1 MLRLKKLACHAVFD
15 LPPLSLLTF
24 RRLRDC
30 SYTQNSAVTNTRPD
44 RLRICRNGNKSES
57 TPFEGNPNVKLGILA
72 ASLCLLFLNQTQCAH
87 AAALSDIDP
96 EVVANSWDEQDDHFA
111 SVTLN
116 GKEIIRFRDNG
127 NNNSEELVEDI
138 AAKLD
143 ELVRDNKFD
152 PEKLLPAREGDLVA
166 MRIDGT
172 TIIKFPV
179 PEVTEPSKTPSSSPL
194 ETGLKIVNSI
204 RNSFGVSTLPL
215 SFLKLAETAYQDV
228 KGIGH
233 FSGGASWYGGRFN
246 GRKTSDGS
254 KYDQEGLTAAHR
266 SLPFGTKL
274 LVMNRKTGDSCVV
287 KVNDRG
293 PFVDGRVIDLSKGAA
308 KQLNM
313 LGSGIATVDCLVL
326 EQP

>member
-1 MLRLKKLACHAVFD
+1 MEISRSQPLLKA
-15 LPPLSLLTF
+15 
-24 RRLRDC
+24 
-30 SYTQNSAVTNTRPD
+30 
-44 RLRICRNGNKSES
+44 
-57 TPFEGNPNVKLGILA
+57 TPKVKIGILA
-72 ASLCLLFLNQTQCAH
+72 ASLCLLLLNQTQSAH
-87 AAALSDIDP
+87 AATLSDIDP
-96 EVVANSWDEQDDHFA
+96 EVIANSWDEQDDHFA

-152 PEKLLPAREGDLVA
+152 PEKLLPAREGDMLA

-179 PEVTEPSKTPSSSPL
+179 PDVIEPGKTAPASPL
-194 ETGLKIVNSI
+194 EQGLKIVNSI
-204 RNSFGVSTLPL
+204 RSSFGAGTLPAT
-215 SFLKLAETAYQDV
+215 FLKLAEASQDV
-228 KGIGH
+228 AKGVGH
-233 FSGGASWYGGRFN
+233 FSGPASWYGGRFN

-313 LGSGIATVDCLVL
+313 LGTGIATVDCLVL